1 MSNEESSL
9 SNDYLEIFSILGIS
23 RKKFAPIELQYINK
37 WTNDYE
43 FTLDVI
49 LEACKK
55 AVSIGRNVSFSYI
68 DGILRHWYQNN
79 LKSLEEIEKYTESRK
94 DDSKSGQKVGHHT
107 TNDRSS
113 NKVDHSEIKRCPFCG
128 ATASLSANY
137 SNRFE
142 TWFINVMCEECG
154 SQGKTYTSNDHPE
167 NYNWDNDSCKNAINA
182 WNKRV

>member
-9 SNDYLEIFSILGIS
+9 SNDYLDIFSILGIS

-94 DDSKSGQKVGHHT
+94 DDSKSGQKIGHHT
-107 TNDRSS
+107 
-113 NKVDHSEIKRCPFCG
+113 G
-128 ATASLSANY
+128 Y
-137 SNRFE
+137 
-142 TWFINVMCEECG
+142 G
-154 SQGKTYTSNDHPE
+154 
-167 NYNWDNDSCKNAINA
+167 
-182 WNKRV
+182 